1 MTILKR
7 GYEVIIPNY
16 GITNKIPS
24 SDSNGIVDEARWP
37 KFNNYSIS
45 MKEVITTSI
54 FEAFWTEKHAI
65 FKGAGWFK
73 HNNLELA
80 LCMSFKIYNSMVKG
94 LKLKIRELFRTKPRV
109 LQS

>member
-1 MTILKR
+1 MTVLKR

-16 GITNKIPS
+16 GITNKISS
-24 SDSNGIVDEARWP
+24 SDSNGIADEAMWP
-37 KFNNYSIS
+37 KFNNYSIP

-54 FEAFWTEKHAI
+54 LEAFWTENMLFLGEQAC
-65 FKGAGWFK
+65 FK

-109 LQS
+109 LRS